1 MVLIALN
8 VAVFIV
14 GAIASKGTSLSSS
27 RDSFSDRFVVALPYI
42 ADGQYWRLITS
53 GFLHFGVLHIA
64 MNMFALFQ
72 LGRALENGL
81 GRSRFVGVYFAS
93 LLAGSAGVIVVQ
105 RISGPSGYSATA
117 GASGAI
123 FGLLGCLA
131 LGMRARGISIMKS
144 GLGITLL
151 INLAI
156 TVGIPGVSLGGH
168 LGGFIGG
175 MICGAVL
182 LSARPIVSKKLTQ
195 LTPLLVGVASIII
208 AIAAA
213 R

>member
-195 LTPLLVGVASIII
+195 LTPLMVGVASIII

>member
-27 RDSFSDRFVVALPYI
+27 RDSFSDRFVVKLPYI

-195 LTPLLVGVASIII
+195 LTPLLVGVASIVI

>member
-27 RDSFSDRFVVALPYI
+27 QDSFSDRFVVALPYI

-72 LGRALENGL
+72 LGRALEGGL
-81 GRSRFVGVYFAS
+81 GRSRFVGVYLAS

-182 LSARPIVSKKLTQ
+182 LSARPILSKKLTQ
-195 LTPLLVGVASIII
+195 LTPLMVGVASIII
-208 AIAAA
+208 AIVAA

>member
-8 VAVFIV
+8 IAVFIV

-72 LGRALENGL
+72 LGRALEGGL